1 MSSVSGRKPSDFD
14 DFAGEPAKIPKTTEL
29 SPEPDAVCDP
39 QRVPSIA
46 KHAPDRHLWTGRASV
61 VVQTFATKALQC
73 EANFGFRTRKAP
85 YPAYSGE
92 DHVTIVE
99 QSGGAAPQASDLIK
113 ETTTQTFMKD
123 VIEESKRQPV
133 LIDFWAPWCGP
144 CRQLTPILEKAVLAA
159 KGKVRLVKIPP
170 SSLAGIRR
178 YRREGAR
185 APVRWLLLLVVGYLA
200 GGLAGAAG
208 AAAVSDRTL
217 RWTYVAYLIV
227 LDVLLILRSLH
238 SNKTSEDG
246 KSTADPQSISLL
258 TVGLAAGLSSGFL
271 GIGGGLATTVGLGAV
286 LAVPQH
292 QAQMVSLVLSLVPA
306 TAPSA
311 WVYWS
316 NGLAASWSALA
327 GIVVGLVIGTDLGAR
342 CANAV
347 NSRTLR
353 LLSII
358 FVAVMAVYMA
368 MKALS

>member
-1 MSSVSGRKPSDFD
+1 MALADFLAGTLTGVASGFSSGLLGVSPGGGLVVFSVLMLGLDQH
-14 DFAGEPAKIPKTTEL
+14 AAQGASL
-29 SPEPDAVCDP
+29 
-39 QRVPSIA
+39 IA
-46 KHAPDRHLWTGRASV
+46 
-61 VVQTFATKALQC
+61 Q
-73 EANFGFRTRKAP
+73 
-85 YPAYSGE
+85 
-92 DHVTIVE
+92 
-99 QSGGAAPQASDLIK
+99 
-113 ETTTQTFMKD
+113 
-123 VIEESKRQPV
+123 
-133 LIDFWAPWCGP
+133 
-144 CRQLTPILEKAVLAA
+144 
-159 KGKVRLVKIPP
+159 IPP